1 MTEQVWETDI
11 IKMVEW
17 VFSKNLLPKEY
28 QLEKK
33 KKNTFYFILGYSQLT
48 ML

>member
-33 KKNTFYFILGYSQLT
+33 KKTLFILYWVIAY
-48 ML
+48 